1 MTIYE
6 RLIAVMRDVGAIGKN
21 ETNVA
26 QRFNFRGIDAVINA
40 VSPAFIK
47 NGVICVPNVLDKKYE
62 TIEIG
67 AKRTSMGH
75 AQVVVSYTFYG
86 LEGDSVTATVAAESM
101 DAGDKATA
109 KAMSVALRT
118 ALLQTLALPTNEP
131 DADASSY
138 ERSPKAEKKS
148 APVVEYTAEQ
158 IDLAIDAIGQIAD
171 IADME
176 ELKNFYAGAQT
187 AGLLHIPVEGSTL
200 SAAISARKKEL
211 ENI

>member
-6 RLIAVMRDVGAIGKN
+6 RLIAVMKDVGAVGKN

-47 NGVICVPNVLDKKYE
+47 NGVIVVPNVLDKKYE

-67 AKRTSMGH
+67 AKRTAMGH

-118 ALLQTLALPTNEP
+118 ALLQTLALPTNET

-138 ERSPKAEKKS
+138 ERSPKADKK
-148 APVVEYTAEQ
+148 APEVTYTPEQ
-158 IDLAIDAIGQIAD
+158 IDLASDAFSQIAD

-176 ELKNFYAGAQT
+176 ELKNFYAGAQQ
-187 AGLLHIPVEGSTL
+187 AGLLHVPTNSTTL

-211 ENI
+211 EA

>member
-6 RLIAVMRDVGAIGKN
+6 RLIAVMKDVGAVGKN

-26 QRFNFRGIDAVINA
+26 QRFDFRGIDAVINA

-138 ERSPKAEKKS
+138 ERSPKADKK
-148 APVVEYTAEQ
+148 APEVTYTPEQ
-158 IDLAIDAIGQIAD
+158 IDLAIDALGQVAD
-171 IADME
+171 ISDME
-176 ELKNFYAGAQT
+176 ELKNFYAGAQQ
-187 AGLLHIPVEGSTL
+187 AGLLHVPASGTTL